1 MDQLYKTGGEIMT
14 CRSCQQVGPN
24 GPNDVG
30 MGRNAA
36 TYPDI
41 SGHIHHKHSPE
52 VSLVIDRPT

>member
-1 MDQLYKTGGEIMT
+1 MDHSMDQLYKTGGGEIMT

-41 SGHIHHKHSPE
+41 STINIQKSAW
-52 VSLVIDRPT
+52 L